1 MSLGASVQWGREV
14 LPIST
19 YRSSVVMTGTGA
31 PDYAPFFLKR
41 CLVHHWHTTPVESGL
56 GWVYEVQDKIPALC
70 QTAPHILL
78 WQQWAYE
85 VNDLWRV
92 VLHERYG
99 AGTSSV
105 PCTTVESAPAAGQIR
120 ADRLAQIQSAFGFS
134 LQDLARVLGIS
145 RAQLY
150 KWLDPER
157 EIQLH
162 EDSRGRL
169 NQILELASEWRRLSP
184 LALNAFAHEPVPGAS
199 DIVALMSRP
208 ELDMDALRLGL
219 HHLTARTTPRT
230 ATEQLRERGFR
241 RRPSAS
247 SLPSDV

>member
-1 MSLGASVQWGREV
+1 MSLGDAVLWGCDA

-19 YRSSVVMTGTGA
+19 YRSSIVMTGTGA
-31 PDYAPFFLKR
+31 PDHAPFFLKR
-41 CLVHHWHTTPVESGL
+41 CLVHHWYTTPVESGV

-78 WQQWAYE
+78 WQRWAYE
-85 VNDLWRV
+85 INDLWRV

-105 PCTTVESAPAAGQIR
+105 PCTAVESAPAAGQIR

-150 KWLDPER
+150 KWLDSQR

-162 EDSRGRL
+162 EDSRNRL
-169 NQILELASEWRRLSP
+169 NQILELASEWRRLSSVT
-184 LALNAFAHEPVPGAS
+184 LNTFAHEPVPGAS
-199 DIVALMSRP
+199 DIVALMSQL
-208 ELDMDALRLGL
+208 ELDMATLRLAL
-219 HHLTARTTPRT
+219 HHLAARTTPRT
-230 ATEQLRERGFR
+230 TTEQLRERGFR
-241 RRPSAS
+241 RRPSAN
-247 SLPSDV
+247 SLPSDA